1 LEHRVSDAVERLVNL
16 AFYLAEAREPVSAE
30 RIRVDVAGYAS
41 SQDQDAFMRMFE
53 RDKDAL
59 RDAGFAIVADDAGSY
74 LIDRAATFAAD
85 LELSPE
91 EAAAVRAAGTALLN
105 DPSFPFSSDLRL
117 ALAKIASAVDG
128 GQVCSAAR
136 LADEEPQ
143 RQGDSVA
150 LLADAAERRK
160 CVTFGYTN
168 SRGQSAPHTIEPYGL
183 FLHDGRWYVVGRD
196 AAKDETRTYTVA
208 RMSDIQVNAARPKSA
223 DFERPA
229 DFDVAGF
236 SRLAFQYGS
245 PDAEFVAAIGFA
257 PSAAWRAASLA
268 GGHGM
273 LERTADGGA
282 VWRIPARDRP
292 RLLRFVVEN
301 GPGLAL
307 AEPPD
312 AATSLRAGLE
322 EVARIHER

>member
-1 LEHRVSDAVERLVNL
+1 MSDAVERLVNL

-30 RIRVDVAGYAS
+30 RIRVEVAGYAS
-41 SQDQDAFMRMFE
+41 GQDQDAFLRMFE
-53 RDKDAL
+53 RDKDSL
-59 RDAGFAIVADDAGSY
+59 RDAGFAIIANDAGSY

-85 LELSPE
+85 IELLPE

-105 DPSFPFSSDLRL
+105 DPSFPFASDLRL

-143 RQGDSVA
+143 RQGESVA

-160 CVTFGYTN
+160 RVTFGYIN
-168 SRGQSAPHTIEPYGL
+168 SRGQSAPHAIEPYGL
-183 FLHDGRWYVVGRD
+183 FLHDGRWYAVGRD

-208 RMSDIQVNAARPKSA
+208 RMSDIEVSAARPKSA
-223 DFERPA
+223 DFERPT

-236 SRLAFQYGS
+236 SRLAFQYG
-245 PDAEFVAAIGFA
+245 PLAEEFEAAIRFV
-257 PSAAWRAASLA
+257 PSAAWRAAALA
-268 GGHGM
+268 GDHGA
-273 LERTADGGA
+273 LERTPDGGA
-282 VWRIPARDRP
+282 LWRIPARDRA

-301 GPGLAL
+301 GPGLPELFQAGDHGEHHAHVFML
-307 AEPPD
+307 AGP
-312 AATSLRAGLE
+312 
-322 EVARIHER
+322 